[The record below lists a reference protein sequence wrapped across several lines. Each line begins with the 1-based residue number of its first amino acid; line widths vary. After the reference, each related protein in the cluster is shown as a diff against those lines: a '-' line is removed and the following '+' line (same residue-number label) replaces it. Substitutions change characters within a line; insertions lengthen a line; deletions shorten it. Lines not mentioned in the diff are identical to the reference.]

1 MDVKTVCLGMLTDG
15 EATGY
20 DLKKQFE
27 SSFAH
32 FFAAGYGSIYPA
44 LSALAR
50 DGLVECR
57 EIAQDGKPDRKV
69 YRITDAGI
77 EHMREALKKPDPSH
91 KVRSEFLATMCFAH
105 LMSDE
110 QLDVV
115 LANRLA
121 DVERKLQLIHDYETS
136 CIQDSTPGMRFVCGC
151 GRTMLLAMKD
161 YIEKHRHL
169 LEAEKSADETAS
181 VAAARTG

>member
-57 EIAQDGKPDRKV
+57 EIPQDGKPDRKV
-69 YRITDAGI
+69 YRITDAGR
-77 EHMREALKKPDPSH
+77 EHMREALTKPDPTH
-91 KVRSEFLATMCFAH
+91 KIRSEFLAMMCFAH
-105 LMSDE
+105 LMSEE
-110 QLDVV
+110 QIDLV
-115 LANRLA
+115 LANRVA
-121 DVERKLQLIHDYETS
+121 DVEHKLKLIHDYETS
-136 CIQDSTPGMRFVCGC
+136 CMQDSTPGMRFVCGC
-151 GRTMLLAMKD
+151 GKTMLNAMKE
-161 YIEKHRHL
+161 YVEQNRHL
-169 LEAEKSADETAS
+169 LVTDTPAQKSAAS
-181 VAAARTG
+181 